1 LLLSRSDLIGWC
13 NRTGTFPDVKA
24 RPQGFSS
31 RFMSE
36 MENGVARLAEGD
48 DTAQGDRQFVT
59 ALARGLEVLSCFRA
73 QHGALGN
80 QEIARLCGLPK
91 STVSRLT
98 HTLTRL
104 GYLVQAA
111 DTGKYQLGTASLAL
125 GSAMLAR
132 MDIRKIARPLMQEL
146 ADFSGAMVSLAMRD
160 RDTMLYVESC
170 RSAAAL
176 TLSVDVG
183 SRLPL
188 ATSAI
193 GRAWLVEAPLAER
206 EQLLADMRAAD
217 PGHWD
222 AVERGLD
229 QAMQDRRQL
238 GVTRSYG
245 EWQTNVNG
253 IARAVNP
260 GHGMPL
266 MAINCGGPAVTLSC
280 AFLENEVRPRLIELV
295 GRLELSGLS

>member
-1 LLLSRSDLIGWC
+1 MSD
-13 NRTGTFPDVKA
+13 
-24 RPQGFSS
+24 
-31 RFMSE
+31 
-36 MENGVARLAEGD
+36 MEKGPAHLAED
-48 DTAQGDRQFVT
+48 DDAANEDRQFVT

-73 QHGALGN
+73 QHGVLGN
-80 QEIARLCGLPK
+80 QDIARLCGLPK

-104 GYLVQAA
+104 GYLVQAT

-146 ADFSGAMVSLAMRD
+146 ADFSGAMVSLAIRD
-160 RDTMLYVESC
+160 RFSMLYVESC

-193 GRAWLVEAPLAER
+193 GRAWLVDAPLHER
-206 EQLLADMRAAD
+206 EQVLSDMRAAD
-217 PGHWD
+217 ATDWKSVQH
-222 AVERGLD
+222 GLD

-238 GVTRSYG
+238 GITRSYG

-260 GHGMPL
+260 GHGLPL

-280 AFLENEVRPRLIELV
+280 AFLEDEVRPRLIELV
-295 GRLELSGLS
+295 GRLEWSSLP

>member
-1 LLLSRSDLIGWC
+1 MSDM
-13 NRTGTFPDVKA
+13 DKD
-24 RPQGFSS
+24 
-31 RFMSE
+31 
-36 MENGVARLAEGD
+36 VARIPQQEDAEGE
-48 DTAQGDRQFVT
+48 DRQFVT

-73 QHGALGN
+73 QQGALGN
-80 QEIARLCGLPK
+80 QDIARLCGLPK

-111 DTGKYQLGTASLAL
+111 DTGRYQLGTATLAL
-125 GSAMLAR
+125 GSAMLTR
-132 MDIRKIARPLMQEL
+132 MDIRKLARPLMQEL
-146 ADFSGAMVSLAMRD
+146 ADFSGAMVSLAIRD
-160 RDTMLYVESC
+160 RFSMLYVESC

-188 ATSAI
+188 AISAI
-193 GRAWLVEAPLAER
+193 GRAWLVEAPPQER
-206 EQLLADMRAAD
+206 EQLLADMQAAD
-217 PGHWD
+217 PGSWE
-222 AVERGLD
+222 AIRRGLE
-229 QAMQDRRQL
+229 QAMEDRRQM

-253 IARAVNP
+253 IARAVSP

-280 AFLENEVRPRLIELV
+280 AFLEDEVRPRLIELV
-295 GRLELSGLS
+295 RRLELSSLP